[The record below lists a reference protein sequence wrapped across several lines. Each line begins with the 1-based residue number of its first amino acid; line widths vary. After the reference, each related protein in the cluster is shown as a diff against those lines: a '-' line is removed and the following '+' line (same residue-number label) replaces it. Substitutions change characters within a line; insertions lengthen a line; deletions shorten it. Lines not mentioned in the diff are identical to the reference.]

1 MWSPFGPYGT
11 IMIFILASTIPLR
24 NLLSRDEKNERLLLS
39 ELPSE
44 IRSKG
49 YKWHIS
55 LYLLMY
61 LYKLL
66 IDIHNEPIKARVGG
80 YTHWI
85 HSLEGDFSLWAQ
97 DLFRNDILTDVLSF
111 HYLLVYLFI
120 IWFVPI
126 YFILVKDQV
135 MADKAALNY
144 FVVYVLAVPLYLF
157 FNVEVTSSFI
167 PGMDALLYHDSWYL
181 EFFTNN
187 DPLDNGFPSL
197 HFGLP
202 IGFLILNR
210 LHCRDLGIPI
220 REWRHRELDMFIL
233 ANVAIYFFSIQ
244 YLGVHWV
251 TDIIPGVILAVICA
265 TFCHNWQ
272 PKLRSRPEGGWRSIL
287 PSRKEASI
295 AMVFTIICTSVMV
308 SVIVD
313 GSGSE
318 EDNPNFRF
326 GQGDVAI
333 DTVEVHSLSHPVIV
347 EVNNVGDTPVHVTIV
362 DRDHVI
368 PHVDRGDVDWS
379 GIVADSALNPDFSTE
394 TLGPGESWVTEV
406 STLSLSDV
414 HLVLAKLN
422 DLEQGEGEVR
432 ITMQYHD
439 DELIWSAILVSL
451 PAFFIT
457 GLVIVMATKPSD
469 HVVGEDSAHVDS

>member
-24 NLLSRDEKNERLLLS
+24 NLLSRDEKSERLLLS

-55 LYLLMY
+55 LYLMMY
-61 LYKLL
+61 LYKLV
-66 IDIHNEPIKARVGG
+66 IDLHNEPIKARVGG

-85 HSLEGDFSLWAQ
+85 HSIEGDFSLWAQ
-97 DLFRNDILTDVLSF
+97 ELFRNDLLIDVLSF
-111 HYLLVYLFI
+111 HYLFVYLFI

-167 PGMDALLYHDSWYL
+167 PGMDALLYHDSWYM

-202 IGFLILNR
+202 VGFLILNR
-210 LHCRDLGIPI
+210 LHCRDLGISI
-220 REWRHRELDMFIL
+220 REWRHRELDLFVM
-233 ANVAIYFFSIQ
+233 ANVVIYFFSIQ
-244 YLGVHWV
+244 YLGIHWV
-251 TDIIPGVILAVICA
+251 VDIIPGLVLAVICA

-272 PKLRSRPEGGWRSIL
+272 PKLRSRPEKGWGSIL
-287 PSRKEASI
+287 PSRKGASFALI
-295 AMVFTIICTSVMV
+295 FTILCASAMV

-318 EDNPNFRF
+318 DQNPNFRF

-347 EVNNVGDTPVHVTIV
+347 EVINIGEYPVYVAIV

-379 GIVADSALNPDFSTE
+379 GIVAGSALNPDFSAE
-394 TLGPGESWVTEV
+394 TLEPGESWTTEV
-406 STLSLSDV
+406 STSSLSDV
-414 HLVLAKLN
+414 HLVLAKLTGM
-422 DLEQGEGEVR
+422 EQGEGEVR
-432 ITMQYHD
+432 ITMEYFD
-439 DELIWSAILVSL
+439 DELLWSAVLVSL

-457 GLVIVMATKPSD
+457 GLVVVMATRGLD
-469 HVVGEDSAHVDS
+469 YVVGEDSAHVDS